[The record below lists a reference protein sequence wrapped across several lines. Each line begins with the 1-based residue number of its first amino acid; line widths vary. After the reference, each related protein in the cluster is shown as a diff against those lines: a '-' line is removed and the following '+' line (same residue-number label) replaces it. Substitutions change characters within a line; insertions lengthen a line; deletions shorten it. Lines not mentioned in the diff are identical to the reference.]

1 MVKLEWN
8 DKKHPPKTCVSSIG
22 SLKRWLH
29 FQLETGKTRSKAKED
44 IRMAKRAMI
53 AAEEVITQME
63 DSLVLEEASLDFR
76 ARELRRQSLET
87 FKIMGDVKNLKSAL
101 HSYLLQ
107 WIYVLAVLILQA
119 VRTVN

>member
-1 MVKLEWN
+1 MLWRNWIEMTKNTVL
-8 DKKHPPKTCVSSIG
+8 KTCVSSIG

-101 HSYLLQ
+101 HSYLL
-107 WIYVLAVLILQA
+107 L
-119 VRTVN
+119 

>member
-1 MVKLEWN
+1 MYFL
-8 DKKHPPKTCVSSIG
+8 D

-87 FKIMGDVKNLKSAL
+87 FKIVGDVRNSKST
-101 HSYLLQ
+101 LLFTYF
-107 WIYVLAVLILQA
+107 IHDM
-119 VRTVN
+119 ND